1 VSRITVERA
10 NEHVP
15 KDSIIEAAWPGMVV
29 EEGNLAVQISAI
41 RRVLAQAPGGE
52 GWVQTLPKRGYRFV
66 GPVTTL
72 PDLPS
77 RRAAVEARR
86 TNLPEPLTLFIGRER
101 ELVEIKRLLPTT
113 RLLTLIGIGGIGKTR
128 LALQAAAEV
137 MDAYRDGV
145 WFVDFAPLAAAA
157 LVPSA
162 VAQALGL
169 SETAGKELVQALAG
183 RIKGR
188 QLLLLLDNCEHLLEA
203 CARIA
208 IILLHAA
215 PETTIIATSR
225 EGLHIRAEQVFPL
238 PALSLPDPTASFE
251 SITKSEAVQ
260 LFLERAQRQQP
271 DFELTAARSAAIAQ
285 LCIHL
290 DGIPLALELAAARIP
305 SLSIEQINARLGDR
319 FRLLT
324 GGSRTSLPRQ
334 QTLRGTLDWSYALLT
349 EHERLVLR
357 RLAIFTGGFT
367 LEAASAVAS
376 DESIDGFAVTDV
388 VSQLVARS

>member
-1 VSRITVERA
+1 
-10 NEHVP
+10 
-15 KDSIIEAAWPGMVV
+15 
-29 EEGNLAVQISAI
+29 
-41 RRVLAQAPGGE
+41 
-52 GWVQTLPKRGYRFV
+52 
-66 GPVTTL
+66 
-72 PDLPS
+72 
-77 RRAAVEARR
+77 
-86 TNLPEPLTLFIGRER
+86 
-101 ELVEIKRLLPTT
+101 
-113 RLLTLIGIGGIGKTR
+113 LTLIGIGGIGKTR

-162 VAQALGL
+162 VAQALGV
-169 SETAGKELVQALAG
+169 SETAGTELVQALAG

-208 IILLHAA
+208 TILLHAA
-215 PETTIIATSR
+215 PEATIIATSR
-225 EGLHIRAEQVFPL
+225 EALHIPGEQIFPL
-238 PALSLPDPTASFE
+238 SALSLPDPMASFE
-251 SITKSEAVQ
+251 SMTKSEAVQ

-285 LCIHL
+285 LCIQL

-305 SLSIEQINARLGDR
+305 SLSVEQINARLGDR

-334 QTLRGTLDWSYALLT
+334 QTLRGTLDWSHALLT

-357 RLAIFTGGFT
+357 RLAIFSGGFT
-367 LEAASAVAS
+367 LEAVSAVAS
-376 DESIDGFAVTDV
+376 DESIDEFAVTDV
-388 VSQLVARS
+388 VSQLVARSLLAVDTTAADARYRLLDTTRAYALEKLNDAGEIDAIRRRHAKYFRELFSALPRTGCACPTRAGARSMCRSATTSARRSTGRSVRAAIPRLA